1 MLTRVNT
8 FYFYIFALWSSTAF
22 ALTPS
27 NSGSGSNTYLFIE
40 NQVDNEYFIT
50 SGSLSPRF
58 SGANVWTKYPSNQR
72 SLGYLGNSSWSYS
85 SRYFDLWI
93 KNSPI
98 GKPFIGLRCMT
109 TGSEC
114 PSSGYLAPD
123 VIDKEGIYHVM
134 SGSSIENG
142 SYGAGTLSNEAYEY
156 FRSQSVGATD
166 TLDLNLCYMDSRKD
180 YDYSSGKRCKDLSDS
195 GTWKYYTVSL
205 TKVGHLTLENTGAMA
220 DIWVASDGSPSVNSG
235 SELCQ
240 VGVVGRDTGLICK
253 LIAYK
258 LSQTERVTTS
268 LDFSMI
274 IDTGILGF
282 KPSAS
287 DVKYSGDGVTWNN
300 FSSSVTYSKVFTTSG
315 KYVYIFLSNSFFK
328 KELQSGSSIA
338 NKESLF
344 TFYFDNSIT
353 PQSGYYQFTP
363 SSVINITPKE
373 YGISIVSTNGD
384 PSPTDDGLIGSE
396 KPITFEYKIT
406 TSASRQADSIKA
418 QVVGNTVD
426 MNGIKY
432 CLFTSADGKLNVP
445 IPAYLSWVSATEGNM
460 IKRNSCGDSAVDMT
474 NAKWVQTAWNANVDT
489 GYFFTT
495 NLRLVFPM
503 NDNISKH
510 TVDGS
515 DWMGTVNANGEL
527 KVTATWVG
535 VDR

>member
-1 MLTRVNT
+1 
-8 FYFYIFALWSSTAF
+8 
-22 ALTPS
+22 
-27 NSGSGSNTYLFIE
+27 
-40 NQVDNEYFIT
+40 
-50 SGSLSPRF
+50 
-58 SGANVWTKYPSNQR
+58 
-72 SLGYLGNSSWSYS
+72 
-85 SRYFDLWI
+85 
-93 KNSPI
+93 
-98 GKPFIGLRCMT
+98 
-109 TGSEC
+109 
-114 PSSGYLAPD
+114 
-123 VIDKEGIYHVM
+123 
-134 SGSSIENG
+134 
-142 SYGAGTLSNEAYEY
+142 
-156 FRSQSVGATD
+156 
-166 TLDLNLCYMDSRKD
+166 
-180 YDYSSGKRCKDLSDS
+180 
-195 GTWKYYTVSL
+195 
-205 TKVGHLTLENTGAMA
+205 
-220 DIWVASDGSPSVNSG
+220 VNSA

-240 VGVVGRDTGLICK
+240 VRVVGRDTGLICK

-432 CLFTSADGKLNVP
+432 CLFT
-445 IPAYLSWVSATEGNM
+445 
-460 IKRNSCGDSAVDMT
+460 
-474 NAKWVQTAWNANVDT
+474 
-489 GYFFTT
+489 
-495 NLRLVFPM
+495 
-503 NDNISKH
+503 
-510 TVDGS
+510 
-515 DWMGTVNANGEL
+515 
-527 KVTATWVG
+527 
-535 VDR
+535 